1 MNKYNTHAIFKNVRP
16 EESSF
21 IRGITFIPDE
31 DVIEVLLETHSG
43 KCVNPYYYTCGEELF
58 KSFVTADSYG
68 KYYSDWIKTGNEVT
82 TDEVQ
87 VSEHISDTLKSHNK
101 HVREIC
107 SELDKTRFS
116 EAEREDFIQ
125 ELVDFL
131 YKRSSVDPSIFR
143 RENNGGLYHY
153 SNTSA
158 ELLQLLE
165 GEIEGCSVTVS
176 DDIMFEI
183 TKLSELFDGLT
194 TPIII

>member
-1 MNKYNTHAIFKNVRP
+1 MNQYNTHAIFKNVRL
-16 EESSF
+16 EDSSF

-43 KCVNPYYYTCGEELF
+43 KCVNPYYYTCSEELF

-68 KYYSDWIKTGNEVT
+68 KYYSEWIKTGNEVT

-87 VSEHISDTLKSHNK
+87 VSEHISDTLHSHNK

-107 SELDKTRFS
+107 SELDRTNFC
-116 EAEREDFIQ
+116 ETEQGEFIQ

-165 GEIEGCSVTVS
+165 NEIQRDSVTVS
-176 DDIMFEI
+176 DNIISEI